1 MKRLCASK
9 NSRQRLESCPDN
21 IVFRLLSR
29 QRTPGS
35 LCMKTHHPR
44 ACILRAI
51 LVFHPARVDAPGGTI
66 LCNLFEEIQ
75 MRVEEKRKPWR
86 KLVNIHALSNSGF
99 NISKTI
105 CECESKLLHRGRPC
119 FTDMITA
126 H

>member
-44 ACILRAI
+44 AGILRAI
-51 LVFHPARVDAPGGTI
+51 LVFHPARVDAAGGTI
-66 LCNLFEEIQ
+66 LCNLLEEIQ
-75 MRVEEKRKPWR
+75 VRVEEKGKPGS
-86 KLVNIHALSNSGF
+86 KLVNIQTLRNSCF
-99 NISKTI
+99 DISKSI
-105 CECESKLLHRGRPC
+105 CERKGKFLHRRR
-119 FTDMITA
+119 
-126 H
+126 